1 MTEVGKWMQQMRSG
15 TINMTDR
22 EDWEGKKRTYLQK
35 IPHYDIDYS
44 KQHDNE
50 MRVDFKRSPQ

>member
-1 MTEVGKWMQQMRSG
+1 MKRRDKKRRITEVGKWMQQMRSG

-22 EDWEGKKRTYLQK
+22 EDWEGKKSRYLQK

-44 KQHDNE
+44 Q
-50 MRVDFKRSPQ
+50 